1 MFVFVETRDNYFFVR
16 RLEGVSALLF
26 RSFKSGQYVP
36 ISLRFL
42 HARSITLV
50 MKMTIKNFLMLE
62 LAKRQ
67 TRNSAYSLRA
77 FARDL
82 GIGVTTLSDVLA
94 DKRSLSKT
102 NLEKVSVKLMLSP
115 MELEQVWLEYKQNYQ
130 KDLEVDEHTLVDED
144 TFRLIGDWKH
154 LAILNLAKIPSNQA
168 GKPSWIAKRLGTT
181 TEEAS
186 VTLERLLRLKLV
198 KKQES
203 KLVRTSKPIV
213 TTNNIPSMAI
223 RKYHAENLWLAEKCL
238 HDEPVTRRQF
248 VSTTLAINPENL
260 PRATELMI
268 KTRNKIEAMLE
279 EGPVSEVYTVSFQM
293 FPLTKLQSTKGD
305 KK

>member
-1 MFVFVETRDNYFFVR
+1 M
-16 RLEGVSALLF
+16 
-26 RSFKSGQYVP
+26 Q
-36 ISLRFL
+36 
-42 HARSITLV
+42 
-50 MKMTIKNFLMLE
+50 E
-62 LAKRQ
+62 LTKRQ

-154 LAILNLAKIPSNQA
+154 LAILNLAKIPANQA
-168 GKPSWIAKRLGTT
+168 GKPSWIAKRLGIT
-181 TEEAS
+181 TEEAAA
-186 VTLERLLRLKLV
+186 TLERLLRLKLV

-203 KLVRTSKPIV
+203 KLVRTSKPMV
-213 TTNNIPSMAI
+213 TSNNIPSMAI
-223 RKYHAENLWLAEKCL
+223 RKYHAENLWLAEKSL
-238 HDEPVTRRQF
+238 HNDDVKRRQF

-260 PRATELMI
+260 PRATELLI
-268 KTRNKIEAMLE
+268 KTRNKIDAMLE
-279 EGPVSEVYTVSFQM
+279 EGPVSEVYTISFQM
-293 FPLTKLQSTKGD
+293 FPLTKLQGTQGR
-305 KK
+305 

>member
-1 MFVFVETRDNYFFVR
+1 MLFVVETRDKDFFIR
-16 RLEGVSALLF
+16 RLEGVGALLF
-26 RSFKSGQYVP
+26 RPFKSGHYVP

-82 GIGVTTLSDVLA
+82 GIGTTTLSDVLA

-102 NLEKVSVKLMLSP
+102 NIEKVSIKLMLSP
-115 MELEQVWLEYKQNYQ
+115 MELEQVWQEYKQNYQ
-130 KDLEVDEHTLVDED
+130 KDLEVEEHALVDED

-181 TEEAS
+181 TEEAAA
-186 VTLERLLRLKLV
+186 TLERLLRLKLV
-198 KKQES
+198 KKLES

-223 RKYHAENLWLAEKCL
+223 RKYHAENLWLAEKTL
-238 HDEPVTRRQF
+238 HEEDVSRRQF

-293 FPLTKLQSTKGD
+293 FPLTKLQTTKGD

>member
-1 MFVFVETRDNYFFVR
+1 
-16 RLEGVSALLF
+16 
-26 RSFKSGQYVP
+26 
-36 ISLRFL
+36 
-42 HARSITLV
+42 
-50 MKMTIKNFLMLE
+50 MKMTIKSFLLLE
-62 LAKRQ
+62 LTKRQ

-102 NLEKVSVKLMLSP
+102 NLEKVSIKLMLSP
-115 MELEQVWLEYKQNYQ
+115 MELEQVWQEYKQNYQ
-130 KDLEVDEHTLVDED
+130 KDLEIDEHALVDED

-154 LAILNLAKIPSNQA
+154 LAILNLAKIPENQA
-168 GKPSWIAKRLGTT
+168 GKPSWIARRLGTT
-181 TEEAS
+181 TEEAA

-213 TTNNIPSMAI
+213 TSNNIPSMAI
-223 RKYHAENLWLAEKCL
+223 RKYHSENLWLAEKTL
-238 HDEPVTRRQF
+238 HEEDVSRRQF

-279 EGPVSEVYTVSFQM
+279 EGPVTEVYTVSFQM
-293 FPLTKLQSTKGD
+293 FPLTKLQATKGD

>member
-1 MFVFVETRDNYFFVR
+1 M
-16 RLEGVSALLF
+16 
-26 RSFKSGQYVP
+26 Q
-36 ISLRFL
+36 
-42 HARSITLV
+42 
-50 MKMTIKNFLMLE
+50 E
-62 LAKRQ
+62 LTKRQ
-67 TRNSAYSLRA
+67 SRNSAYSLRA

-130 KDLEVDEHTLVDED
+130 KDFEVEEHDLVSED

-154 LAILNLAKIPSNQA
+154 LAILNLAKIPANQA
-168 GKPSWIAKRLGTT
+168 GKPSWIAKRLGINSD
-181 TEEAS
+181 EAS
-186 VTLERLLRLKLV
+186 ATLERLLRLKLV
-198 KKQES
+198 KKLES

-223 RKYHAENLWLAEKCL
+223 RKYHAENLWLAEKTL
-238 HDEPVTRRQF
+238 HEEDVSRRQF

-293 FPLTKLQSTKGD
+293 FPLTKLHTTKGD

>member
-1 MFVFVETRDNYFFVR
+1 
-16 RLEGVSALLF
+16 
-26 RSFKSGQYVP
+26 
-36 ISLRFL
+36 
-42 HARSITLV
+42 
-50 MKMTIKNFLMLE
+50 MKMTIKSFLMQE

-67 TRNSAYSLRA
+67 MRNSAYSLRA

-102 NLEKVSVKLMLSP
+102 NLEKVSLKLMLSP
-115 MELEQVWLEYKQNYQ
+115 VELEQVWQEYKQNYQ
-130 KDLEVDEHTLVDED
+130 KNLEVDERTLVDED

-168 GKPSWIAKRLGTT
+168 GKPSWIAKRLGTSV
-181 TEEAS
+181 EEAS

-198 KKQES
+198 KKNES
-203 KLVRTSKPIV
+203 KLIRTSKLIS

-223 RKYHAENLWLAEKCL
+223 RKYHAENLWLAEKSL
-238 HDEPVTRRQF
+238 HNDDVNCRKF
-248 VSTTLAINPENL
+248 IATTLAINPENI

-268 KTRNKIEAMLE
+268 KTRKKIEAMLE

-293 FPLTKLQSTKGD
+293 FPLTKLQTTKGD